1 MLLGFNMHRSND
13 VTCDDTTSRAT
24 IFSYILKNEQKY
36 NFFKWKKHE
45 YNDDDEAG
53 EWNIRGNP
61 FF

>member
-1 MLLGFNMHRSND
+1 MHRSND

-24 IFSYILKNEQKY
+24 IFSYILKNEQKH